1 MRSYE
6 VTFYRHLVN
15 STGDRF
21 RSGLTTVQVN
31 DCTSKREACESAIR
45 RFEAAWALNGW
56 RNLAHEYEVREHGT
70 SRPRKNLAA

>member
-31 DCTSKREACESAIR
+31 NCTNKREACESAIR
-45 RFEAAWALNGW
+45 RFESAWALNGW

-70 SRPRKNLAA
+70 PPRKKDLAA